1 MLGLSDVS
9 CERLADER
17 EALMRAAREQLKEAP
32 ARMRV
37 RHELRYRG
45 QSYELAVDGDETG
58 GEPQE
63 LVEAFAGEHAR
74 RYGYRD
80 DDAAI
85 ELVNIRVSVWGTAPP
100 LRPTGAAGARPRCGE
115 AEVIFDGGA
124 ARATVLRGELHSGT
138 RVAGPALCA
147 LPHASLL
154 VPPGWSGEVDRH
166 GTCCLERIK

>member
-1 MLGLSDVS
+1 MKRRAFVWSFTATGFLAALPALAADPPSIDVT
-9 CERLADER
+9 A
-17 EALMRAAREQLKEAP
+17 K
-32 ARMRV
+32 
-37 RHELRYRG
+37 
-45 QSYELAVDGDETG
+45 
-58 GEPQE
+58 

-80 DDAAI
+80 DDAAV

-154 VPPGWSGEVDRH
+154 IPPGWSGEVDRH